1 MQTFARRIRMNF
13 RSTRTKR
20 IAACI
25 IAGILVLAMIAP
37 LLAAMS

>member
-1 MQTFARRIRMNF
+1 MNF
-13 RSTRTKR
+13 KDTKVKR
-20 IAACI
+20 IAACV